1 MIKKNNF
8 IDKFLKQVAAV
19 VTYISQTSPLLAVIY
34 LRKIFNKNL
43 KQVVTL

>member
-19 VTYISQTSPLLAVIY
+19 VHISQTSPLLAVIY